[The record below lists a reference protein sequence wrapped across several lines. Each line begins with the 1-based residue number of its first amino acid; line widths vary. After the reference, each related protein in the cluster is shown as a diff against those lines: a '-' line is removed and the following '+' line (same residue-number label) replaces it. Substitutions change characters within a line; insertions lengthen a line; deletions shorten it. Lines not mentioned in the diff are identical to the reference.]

1 MLQKNDHTY
10 TQLKKIIT
18 TVILRVK
25 KKMVYDP
32 IVIINI
38 INLHIYPFQHH
49 ILYQIYILY
58 FY

>member
-18 TVILRVK
+18 TVILRVN

-49 ILYQIYILY
+49 I
-58 FY
+58 